1 MIIKRAMI
9 LAAGFGKRML
19 PLTKKTPKPLIKI
32 GPKNLLERS
41 IELLI
46 KIGIDEI
53 IINTHHLSKEIDNFL
68 GNKNYQISISAIK
81 EEVLLD
87 TGGGILNATKNFED
101 NPFFVLNPDTIW
113 NKNYYEELKI
123 LENSY
128 LKNNKPI
135 LLLVNKMKSYDK
147 SFKGDFNFIENN
159 YITKETNNLYIFTG
173 VQIINRSIFKTTNEK
188 IFSMNLIWN
197 NKIKKKK
204 LLGQESSQTF
214 IHVNDF
220 KIYEQLNKLKFID

>member
-1 MIIKRAMI
+1 MTIKKAMI
-9 LAAGFGKRML
+9 LGAGFGKRML
-19 PLTKKTPKPLIKI
+19 PLTTKIPKPLIKI

-46 KIGIDEI
+46 KVGIDEI

-68 GNKNYQISISAIK
+68 GNRNYQISISAIK

-87 TGGGILNATKNFED
+87 TGGGILNATKNFRDE
-101 NPFFVLNPDTIW
+101 PFFVLNPDTIW
-113 NKNYYEELKI
+113 NKNYYEELII
-123 LENSY
+123 LQNSY

-135 LLLVNKMKSYDK
+135 LLLVNKMNSYDK
-147 SFKGDFNFIENN
+147 SFKGDFNFTEKNCIIREASNH
-159 YITKETNNLYIFTG
+159 YIFTG
-173 VQIINRSIFKTTNEK
+173 AQIINRSIFKTINEK
-188 IFSMNLIWN
+188 IFSMNQIWD
-197 NKIKKKK
+197 KMIKEKR

-214 IHVNDF
+214 FHVNDF

>member
-1 MIIKRAMI
+1 MTIKKAMI
-9 LAAGFGKRML
+9 LGAGFGKRMF
-19 PLTKKTPKPLIKI
+19 PLTIKIPKPLIKI

-53 IINTHHLSKEIDNFL
+53 IVNTHYLSKEINNFL
-68 GNKNYQISISAIK
+68 ENKNYKISISAIN

-87 TGGGILNATKNFED
+87 TGGGILNATKNFKDE
-101 NPFFVLNPDTIW
+101 PFFVLNPDTIW

-123 LENSY
+123 LENTY

-135 LLLVNKMKSYDK
+135 LLLVNKKNSHDK

-159 YITKETNNLYIFTG
+159 CVTREANNQYIFTG
-173 VQIINRSIFKTTNEK
+173 AQIISRSIFKTINEK
-188 IFSMNLIWN
+188 AFSMNLIWDIM
-197 NKIKKKK
+197 IKEKN

-214 IHVNDF
+214 FHVNNF
-220 KIYEQLNKLKFID
+220 KVYEQLNKLKFID

>member
-1 MIIKRAMI
+1 MTIKKAMI

-19 PLTKKTPKPLIKI
+19 PLTKKIPKPLIKI
-32 GPKNLLERS
+32 GQKNLLERS

-53 IINTHHLSKEIDNFL
+53 IINTHYLSKEIDNFIES
-68 GNKNYQISISAIK
+68 KNYQISISSIK

-87 TGGGILNATKNFED
+87 TGGGILNATKNFKDE
-101 NPFFVLNPDTIW
+101 PFFVLNPDTIW

-135 LLLVNKMKSYDK
+135 LLLIDKINSHDK
-147 SFKGDFNFIENN
+147 SFNGDFNFMENN
-159 YITKETNNLYIFTG
+159 YITRGASNQYIFTG
-173 VQIINRSIFKTTNEK
+173 VQIINRTIFETINEK
-188 IFSMNLIWN
+188 IFSMNIIWD
-197 NKIKKKK
+197 KMIKEKK

-214 IHVNDF
+214 FHVNNF
-220 KIYEQLNKLKFID
+220 EVYEQLNKLKFID

>member
-1 MIIKRAMI
+1 MIIKKAMI

-19 PLTKKTPKPLIKI
+19 PLTTKIPKPLIKI

-41 IELLI
+41 IDLLI

-68 GNKNYQISISAIK
+68 GNKKYQISISTIK

-87 TGGGILNATKNFED
+87 TGGGILNATKNFKNE
-101 NPFFVLNPDTIW
+101 PFFVLNPDTIW

-123 LENSY
+123 LEDSY
-128 LKNNKPI
+128 LANNKPI
-135 LLLVNKMKSYDK
+135 LLLVNKINSHDK
-147 SFKGDFNFIENN
+147 SFKGDFNFKEKN
-159 YITKETNNLYIFTG
+159 YIIREANNQFIFTG
-173 VQIINRSIFKTTNEK
+173 AQIINRSIFETINDR

-197 NKIKKKK
+197 KMIKEKR
-204 LLGQESSQTF
+204 LLGQESDQTF
-214 IHVNDF
+214 FHVNNF

>member
-1 MIIKRAMI
+1 MTIKKAMI
-9 LAAGFGKRML
+9 LAAGFGKRMR
-19 PLTKKTPKPLIKI
+19 PLTEKVPKPLIKI

-53 IINTHHLSKEIDNFL
+53 IVNTHYLSKEIDNFL
-68 GNKNYQISISAIK
+68 ENKNYKISISAIN

-87 TGGGILNATKNFED
+87 TGGGILNATKNFKDE
-101 NPFFVLNPDTIW
+101 PFFVLNPDTIW

-135 LLLVNKMKSYDK
+135 LLLVNKKNSHDK

-159 YITKETNNLYIFTG
+159 CVTREANNQYIFTG
-173 VQIINRSIFKTTNEK
+173 AQIISRSIFKTINEK
-188 IFSMNLIWN
+188 AFSMNLIWDIM
-197 NKIKKKK
+197 IKEKN

-214 IHVNDF
+214 FHVNNF
-220 KIYEQLNKLKFID
+220 KVYEQLNKLKFID

>member
-1 MIIKRAMI
+1 MI

-19 PLTKKTPKPLIKI
+19 PLTTKIPKPLIKI

-68 GNKNYQISISAIK
+68 ENKNYQISINTIK

-87 TGGGILNATKNFED
+87 TGGGILNATKNFKED
-101 NPFFVLNPDTIW
+101 PFFVLNPDTIW

-135 LLLVNKMKSYDK
+135 LLLVNKKNSHDK
-147 SFKGDFNFIENN
+147 SFKGDFNFMENN
-159 YITKETNNLYIFTG
+159 YITREASNQYIFTG
-173 VQIINRSIFKTTNEK
+173 AQIINRSIFKTINENF
-188 IFSMNLIWN
+188 FSMNLIWDN
-197 NKIKKKK
+197 MIKEKK

-214 IHVNDF
+214 FHVNNF
-220 KIYEQLNKLKFID
+220 RVYEQLNKLKFID